1 MLHSQTLCPDNVATV
16 FELRHHSRRATT
28 RRGAMA
34 FSGGSFQAAE
44 AFVKSFVLDG
54 DSVTFDRTALEGL
67 RVR

>member
-1 MLHSQTLCPDNVATV
+1 M
-16 FELRHHSRRATT
+16 RHHSRRATT